1 MLILWKIPWMTKGLL
16 SNYSDSTD
24 QIVLAWKCMQYLRH
38 HQHQYVHC
46 NHVASRLSVYQL
58 RNQVNSGIGI
68 SVPGAT
74 VQIVERKL
82 L

>member
-1 MLILWKIPWMTKGLL
+1 
-16 SNYSDSTD
+16 
-24 QIVLAWKCMQYLRH
+24 MQYLRH

-58 RNQVNSGIGI
+58 RDQVNSGIGI